1 MYHEDYIE
9 FAWIQAQVDNEQI
22 QTKIL
27 RQKAVT
33 QACWYSQ
40 MYNIQFILSIHTDV
54 YMHTSCII
62 KFTDATD
69 FKGIRIWFTPYL
81 LRIPDINKDGE
92 DIKLQMFL
100 LSLNFY
106 YVSIAKAEW

>member
-1 MYHEDYIE
+1 
-9 FAWIQAQVDNEQI
+9 
-22 QTKIL
+22 
-27 RQKAVT
+27 
-33 QACWYSQ
+33 

>member
-1 MYHEDYIE
+1 
-9 FAWIQAQVDNEQI
+9 
-22 QTKIL
+22 
-27 RQKAVT
+27 
-33 QACWYSQ
+33 

-81 LRIPDINKDGE
+81 LRIPDINKDRE
-92 DIKLQMFL
+92 DIKL
-100 LSLNFY
+100 
-106 YVSIAKAEW
+106 